1 MSNFTYT
8 DELYHF
14 GIQGM
19 KWGIRRFQNEDGTR
33 TEAGKKR
40 YAKLNKKIDK
50 EYNKTTKRARKI
62 VANEKL
68 KYSDKKIKKA
78 QFFIDAKTKLRDLQR
93 EEVEA
98 GYDYFENKLNREAF
112 LGQMV
117 AGLPGN
123 IIYTGLTILANKDA
137 FDKRVTIDNEY
148 RKNLKDLKESEKQA
162 KVQKKLD
169 EQKEFYENRLY
180 GKGEDVEKLA
190 EKDNS
195 SKGYTSEQKEYY
207 RSLGRNEGRYSIDFI
222 EAIQNSE
229 IMYKDDVDAINKE
242 YDKFLEDPEK
252 YWTVDSLKLKQV

>member
-1 MSNFTYT
+1 MSNFTYS
-8 DELYHF
+8 DELCHF

-78 QFFIDAKTKLRDLQR
+78 QLFIDAKTKLRDLQR

-112 LGQMV
+112 VGQLV

-123 IIYTGLTILANKDA
+123 IISTGLTLLENKDA
-137 FDKRVTIDNEY
+137 FDKRMAIDKEY
-148 RKNLKDLKESEKQA
+148 REGLKSLKESEKKA
-162 KVQKKLD
+162 KVQKRLD

-180 GKGEDVEKLA
+180 GKGEDVEELA
-190 EKDNS
+190 KS
-195 SKGYTSEQKEYY
+195 GLGYKGFTSEQKEYY
-207 RSLGRNEGRYSIDFI
+207 KSLGENEGRYNIDFL

-229 IMYKDDVDAINKE
+229 ILYKDDTKAINKE
-242 YDKFLEDPEK
+242 YEKFLEDPNK
-252 YWTVDSLKLKQV
+252 YWDEDSRKLKQM